1 MVGESE
7 EEEDEDQEYNED
19 EGEDSKVYSKLRDDF
34 DNPIKV
40 DLKKPRGS
48 YYKGLDSFFPASML
62 FFILYG
68 PYGVERYGFPVVSVL
83 TTDTKTLEGDARSS
97 KDMNTKS
104 MRQSQKEESTYARW
118 VSMMDEY
125 KKKGYFTYFVDG
137 FNEFFIVLLYV
148 RIHLINA
155 N

>member
-40 DLKKPRGS
+40 DSKKPRGS

-68 PYGVERYGFPVVSVL
+68 PYGVERYGFPVVSAL
-83 TTDTKTLEGDARSS
+83 TTDTKTLEANARSS

-104 MRQSQKEESTYARW
+104 MRQSQKEESAYARW
-118 VSMMDEY
+118 VSMIDKY
-125 KKKGYFTYFVDG
+125 KK
-137 FNEFFIVLLYV
+137 
-148 RIHLINA
+148 RIFHVFCRRC
-155 N
+155 

>member
-19 EGEDSKVYSKLRDDF
+19 EGEDSKVRDDF

-40 DLKKPRGS
+40 VFKKPRGS
-48 YYKGLDSFFPASML
+48 YSKGHDSFFPASML

-68 PYGVERYGFPVVSVL
+68 PYGVERYGFPVESAL

-104 MRQSQKEESTYARW
+104 MRQSQKAESTYAR
-118 VSMMDEY
+118 
-125 KKKGYFTYFVDG
+125 
-137 FNEFFIVLLYV
+137 
-148 RIHLINA
+148 
-155 N
+155 